1 MHKIN
6 KNVILFIIMLFFL
19 GNTYYGDAYEIT
31 PNDIACKS
39 AVVIESE
46 TGKILFDKN
55 AKQKAYPASTTKI
68 ITALIAI
75 ENLDLEKSITVPE
88 DFQLVDGSSMY
99 LLPGETFKVKE
110 LIQAVLIHS
119 ANDACVLLAI
129 EISGSVDSFVEL
141 MNQKAIEI
149 GVKDTHFV
157 NPHGLHDDNHYTT
170 AYDMAIIARE
180 AMKNDVFRTI
190 VGQSS
195 LILPETSKT
204 PEKRIYNNTNRFL
217 WSNSEIV
224 YKNQYIPIKYDIIDG
239 IKTGYTLEAGNCLVA
254 SGIKNDMRLISVVYN
269 SNGFEMYRD
278 SRLILDYG
286 FDNFAVQNIITAGEV
301 IGSENIKHSIQKKV
315 DFSVKQ
321 NVSNLMKKG
330 ENSDFEKNVKLNE
343 FKLPIKK
350 GDKIGILEVS
360 VDGETDYY
368 DLVALNDVESIFTFK
383 YLKSLFSNQGS
394 LIHKIIIVVIV
405 ILLLIILAFTIRF
418 INIRRN
424 RYRRYKKY
432 KKY

>member
-1 MHKIN
+1 M
-6 KNVILFIIMLFFL
+6 
-19 GNTYYGDAYEIT
+19 
-31 PNDIACKS
+31 
-39 AVVIESE
+39 IESE

-55 AKQKAYPASTTKI
+55 AKQKAFPASTTKI
-68 ITALIAI
+68 MTGLLAI

-99 LLPGETFKVKE
+99 LLPGETFKVRE

-129 EISGSVDSFVEL
+129 EISGSVDSFVQL
-141 MNQKAIEI
+141 MNQKAAEL
-149 GVKDTHFV
+149 GATNTHFV

-180 AMKNDVFRTI
+180 AMKNDEFRKI

-195 LILPETSKT
+195 LILPETPKT

-217 WSNSEIV
+217 WSNSEII

-239 IKTGYTLEAGNCLVA
+239 IKTGYTLEGGNCLVA

-278 SRLILDYG
+278 SRIILDYG
-286 FDNFAVQNIITAGEV
+286 FDNFSVQNIITAGEV
-301 IGSENIKHSIQKKV
+301 LGSENIKNSIQEKV
-315 DFSVKQ
+315 DFAIMQ
-321 NVSNLMKKG
+321 DVSNLMKKG
-330 ENSDFEKNVKLNE
+330 GSPEFEKTIKLNE

-350 GDKIGILEVS
+350 GDKIGTLGITI
-360 VDGETDYY
+360 DGETDYY
-368 DLVALNDVESIFTFK
+368 DLIALNDVESIFTFK
-383 YLKSLFSNQGS
+383 YLKSLFANKGS
-394 LIHKIIIVVIV
+394 FIHKVIVVV
-405 ILLLIILAFTIRF
+405 AILLFLIILAFTIRF

-424 RYRRYKKY
+424 KRRRYRKY

>member
-1 MHKIN
+1 M
-6 KNVILFIIMLFFL
+6 
-19 GNTYYGDAYEIT
+19 
-31 PNDIACKS
+31 
-39 AVVIESE
+39 VIESE

-68 ITALIAI
+68 MTGLLAI

-119 ANDACVLLAI
+119 ANDACVLLAM
-129 EISGSVDSFVEL
+129 EISGSVDSFVQL
-141 MNQKAIEI
+141 MNQRAIEL
-149 GVKDTHFV
+149 GATNTHFV

-180 AMKNDVFRTI
+180 AMKNDEFRKI

-195 LILPETSKT
+195 LILHETPKT

-217 WSNSEIV
+217 WSKSEII

-239 IKTGYTLEAGNCLVA
+239 IKTGYTLEGGNCLVA

-278 SRLILDYG
+278 SRIILDYG
-286 FDNFAVQNIITAGEV
+286 FDNFSVQNIITAGDV
-301 IGSENIKHSIQKKV
+301 LGSENIKNSIQEKV
-315 DFSVKQ
+315 EYSIMQD
-321 NVSNLMKKG
+321 VSNLMKKG
-330 ENSDFEKNVKLNE
+330 ESPEFEKTVKLNE
-343 FKLPIKK
+343 LKLPIKK
-350 GDKIGILEVS
+350 GDKIGSLGVTI
-360 VDGETDYY
+360 DGETDYY
-368 DLVALNDVESIFTFK
+368 DLVALNDVESIFTLK
-383 YLKSLFSNQGS
+383 YLKSLFANQGS
-394 LIHKIIIVVIV
+394 FIHKVIV
-405 ILLLIILAFTIRF
+405 IMAILLFLIILAFTIRF

-424 RYRRYKKY
+424 KRKRYRKY

>member
-1 MHKIN
+1 MPKI
-6 KNVILFIIMLFFL
+6 KNIIIMLIILIFFC
-19 GNTYYGDAYEIT
+19 GNTYYGEAY
-31 PNDIACKS
+31 DIKPSDIVCKS

-68 ITALIAI
+68 VTALLAI

-99 LLPGETFKVKE
+99 LLPGETFTVRE

-119 ANDACVLLAI
+119 ANDVCVLLAM
-129 EISGSVDSFVEL
+129 EISGSVDSFVQL
-141 MNQKAIEI
+141 MNQRAIEL
-149 GVKDTHFV
+149 GATNTHFV

-170 AYDMAIIARE
+170 AYDMAIMARE
-180 AMKNDVFRTI
+180 AMKNDEFRKI

-195 LILPETSKT
+195 LILPETPKT

-217 WSNSEIV
+217 WSKSEII

-239 IKTGYTLEAGNCLVA
+239 IKTGYTLEGGNCLVA

-278 SRLILDYG
+278 SRIILDYG
-286 FDNFAVQNIITAGEV
+286 FDNFSVQNIITAGEV
-301 IGSENIKHSIQKKV
+301 LGSENIKNSIQEKV
-315 DFSVKQ
+315 EYSIMQD
-321 NVSNLMKKG
+321 VSNLMKKG
-330 ENSDFEKNVKLNE
+330 TSPEFEKTVKLNE
-343 FKLPIKK
+343 LKLPIKK
-350 GDKIGILEVS
+350 GDKIGSLGIS
-360 VDGETDYY
+360 IDGETDYY
-368 DLVALNDVESIFTFK
+368 DLIALNDVESIFTLK
-383 YLKSLFSNQGS
+383 YLKSLFANQGS
-394 LIHKIIIVVIV
+394 FIHKVIV
-405 ILLLIILAFTIRF
+405 IIAILLFLVILAFTIRF

-424 RYRRYKKY
+424 RRRRYRKY

>member
-1 MHKIN
+1 MPKIKN
-6 KNVILFIIMLFFL
+6 KIILFIIVIFFC
-19 GNTYYGDAYEIT
+19 GNTYYGEAYEIN
-31 PNDIACKS
+31 PSDIVCKS

-68 ITALIAI
+68 MTGLLAI

-99 LLPGETFKVKE
+99 LLPGETFKVRE

-129 EISGSVDSFVEL
+129 EISGSVDSFVQL
-141 MNQKAIEI
+141 MNQRAAEL
-149 GVKDTHFV
+149 GATNTHFV

-180 AMKNDVFRTI
+180 AMKNDEFRKI

-195 LILPETSKT
+195 LILPETPKT

-217 WSNSEIV
+217 WSNSEII
-224 YKNQYIPIKYDIIDG
+224 YKNKYIPIKYDIIDG
-239 IKTGYTLEAGNCLVA
+239 IKTGYTLEGGNCLVA

-278 SRLILDYG
+278 SRIILDYG
-286 FDNFAVQNIITAGEV
+286 FDNFSVQNIITAGEV
-301 IGSENIKHSIQKKV
+301 LGSENIKNTIQEKV
-315 DFSVKQ
+315 EFAIMQD
-321 NVSNLMKKG
+321 VSNLMKKG
-330 ENSDFEKNVKLNE
+330 GSPEFEKTIKLNE

-350 GDKIGILEVS
+350 GDKIGTLGITI
-360 VDGETDYY
+360 DGETDYY
-368 DLVALNDVESIFTFK
+368 DLIALNDVESIFTFK
-383 YLKSLFSNQGS
+383 YLKSLFANQGS
-394 LIHKIIIVVIV
+394 FIHKVIVVV
-405 ILLLIILAFTIRF
+405 AILLFLIILAFTIRF

-424 RYRRYKKY
+424 KRRRYRKY